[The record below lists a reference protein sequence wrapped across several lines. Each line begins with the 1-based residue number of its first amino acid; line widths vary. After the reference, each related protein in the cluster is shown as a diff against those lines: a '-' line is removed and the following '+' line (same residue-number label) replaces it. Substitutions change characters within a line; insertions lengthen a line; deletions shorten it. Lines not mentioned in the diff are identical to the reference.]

1 MPVEN
6 ATCPI
11 DIRLWAV
18 SVWCLIVFSEIMLDV
33 KLSNSCLFQVN
44 VIRQAASSLEEDD
57 PIRKQVD
64 AWLENLPSTA
74 ILNSL
79 HSRHATPNTTPQ
91 GTPPGTPSSSKKTP
105 KG

>member
-1 MPVEN
+1 
-6 ATCPI
+6 
-11 DIRLWAV
+11 
-18 SVWCLIVFSEIMLDV
+18 MLGV
-33 KLSNSCLFQVN
+33 KLSNSCSLQVN
-44 VIRQAASSLEEDD
+44 VIRQAANSLEEDD

-79 HSRHATPNTTPQ
+79 HSHHATPNTTPQ